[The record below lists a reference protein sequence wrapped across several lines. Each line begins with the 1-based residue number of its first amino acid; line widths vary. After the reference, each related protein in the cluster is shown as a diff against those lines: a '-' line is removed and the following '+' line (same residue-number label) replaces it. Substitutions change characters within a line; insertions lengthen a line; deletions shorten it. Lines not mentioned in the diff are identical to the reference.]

1 MVPHG
6 LGGTTSPRRLNGRP
20 ATAVSE
26 PHFPAAIGCAT
37 QVLPQAPP
45 PLPLG
50 ARAHFPA
57 SLGPRASQRQSS
69 ALSNQSSGLLPTHRR
84 SPEVLWEM

>member
-69 ALSNQSSGLLPTHRR
+69 ALSNQSSGLLPTHRG